1 MAGQQEPK
9 AGGRTTTL
17 MGKQRVVDASQR
29 SALSPFYTAQESPA
43 QGMVSISISVN
54 LMEVIPPRHAQT
66 PLFSVILDLVDDEPS
81 THPRSSIIITT

>member
-1 MAGQQEPK
+1 MAGQQERK

-17 MGKQRVVDASQR
+17 TGKQRDASQR

-43 QGMVSISISVN
+43 QRMASISISVN
-54 LMEVIPPRHAQT
+54 LMEAIPPRHAQR

-81 THPRSSIIITT
+81 THPRSSVITTT